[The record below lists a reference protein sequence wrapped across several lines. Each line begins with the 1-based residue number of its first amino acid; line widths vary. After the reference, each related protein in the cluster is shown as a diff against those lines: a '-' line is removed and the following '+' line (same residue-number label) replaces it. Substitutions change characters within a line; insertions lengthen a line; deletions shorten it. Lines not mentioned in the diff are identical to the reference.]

1 MSTKKKSNDHVEAVV
16 EHIKPEVC
24 DGIDCDNCECELIAD
39 VQEATPETPVVES
52 QPATSDTYTAKE
64 GDTYASIAAA
74 HCPAG
79 MKNFAYATHLFEING
94 GQAITPNKTV
104 RL

>member
-24 DGIDCDNCECELIAD
+24 DGIDCDTCECEFISDLP
-39 VQEATPETPVVES
+39 EETPAEPVDLNAS
-52 QPATSDTYTAKE
+52 ASAGIYTAQE
-64 GDTYASIAAA
+64 GDTYASIAAVF
-74 HCPAG
+74 CPVG
-79 MKNFAYATHLFEING
+79 MKKFEYATHLFEING
-94 GQAITPNKTV
+94 GQAIAPNKTV